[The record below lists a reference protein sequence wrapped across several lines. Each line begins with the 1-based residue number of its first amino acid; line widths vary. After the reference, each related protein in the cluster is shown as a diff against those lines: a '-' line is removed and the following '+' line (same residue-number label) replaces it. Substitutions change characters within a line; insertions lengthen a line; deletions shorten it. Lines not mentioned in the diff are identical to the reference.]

1 MNSNE
6 RKVVTFRLISA
17 FLILLSLGF
26 VGYVFSYVIMTDS
39 SNKVVSIITCVVASL
54 FMILEIIGV
63 LYRWRKES
71 YLYRIAFNNN
81 ETINNIPLIPIGIFF
96 LFGTGLIIMGSVL
109 NVTKDSEPFISTSL
123 IVIAVGLYVVLNC
136 FIYYL
141 YVFMY
146 KKREVNLKDL
156 IK

>member
-1 MNSNE
+1 MNSSE

-96 LFGTGLIIMGSVL
+96 LFGTGLIIMGAVL

>member
-1 MNSNE
+1 MNSSE

-109 NVTKDSEPFISTSL
+109 NVTKDGEPFISTSL

>member
-1 MNSNE
+1 MNSSE

-17 FLILLSLGF
+17 FLLLLSLGF

-96 LFGTGLIIMGSVL
+96 LFGTGLIIMGAVL

>member
-1 MNSNE
+1 MNSRE

-96 LFGTGLIIMGSVL
+96 LFGTGLIIMGAVL

>member
-1 MNSNE
+1 MNSSE

-54 FMILEIIGV
+54 FMVLEIIGV

-96 LFGTGLIIMGSVL
+96 LFGTGLIIMGAVL